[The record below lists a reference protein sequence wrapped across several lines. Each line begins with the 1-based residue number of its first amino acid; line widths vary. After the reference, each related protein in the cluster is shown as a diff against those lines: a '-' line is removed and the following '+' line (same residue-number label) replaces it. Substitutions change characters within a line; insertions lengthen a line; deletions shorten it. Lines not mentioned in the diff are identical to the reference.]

1 MPNWCDTTYYAVGDK
16 RELKELYDLMTEL
29 MNMDK
34 PRVPNGFDTNW
45 LGCLVDALGKDWQ
58 SVRCRGTFY
67 DVELGEEDLRFVTET
82 AWSPC
87 DEVIVLLR
95 QKFRSLGF
103 YYYAEE
109 QGCGIYVTNDTTGQY
124 FPDRYLVSLNSDQ
137 AGYCEE
143 YFETLEAAYAW
154 ISEELEK
161 PITNAEELKAYDEW
175 LTEQSDDYYCY
186 IHEIQVD
193 GNGS

>member
-103 YYYAEE
+103 YYYA
-109 QGCGIYVTNDTTGQY
+109 
-124 FPDRYLVSLNSDQ
+124 
-137 AGYCEE
+137 
-143 YFETLEAAYAW
+143 
-154 ISEELEK
+154 
-161 PITNAEELKAYDEW
+161 
-175 LTEQSDDYYCY
+175 
-186 IHEIQVD
+186 
-193 GNGS
+193 